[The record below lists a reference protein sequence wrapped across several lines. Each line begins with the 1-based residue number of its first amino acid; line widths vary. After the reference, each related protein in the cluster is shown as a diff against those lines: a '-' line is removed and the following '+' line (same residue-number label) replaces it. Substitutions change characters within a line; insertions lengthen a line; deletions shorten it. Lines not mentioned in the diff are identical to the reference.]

1 MYSFFV
7 ILRSCVR
14 FNVLMF
20 LKHCHKNFFLHKL
33 ILGESTWKQ
42 VFPAHRTMYFS
53 KLLLNK
59 FFVWNYSLSVPT
71 DIYLLKFSNINSRIK
86 WGISSKLRI
95 ETQDVVLVSLFST
108 LNIFGTLFYW
118 FFWLWT
124 CNYRMEYFFAL
135 IWIYLNVSESDLG
148 DISHLRRYYLSQRVP
163 P

>member
-1 MYSFFV
+1 
-7 ILRSCVR
+7 
-14 FNVLMF
+14 MF

-42 VFPAHRTMYFS
+42 VFPAHRTTYFS

-59 FFVWNYSLSVPT
+59 FFGLKLHSVRTNRHLPAQT
-71 DIYLLKFSNINSRIK
+71 KLSNINSRTK
-86 WGISSKLRI
+86 WGITSKLRI

-108 LNIFGTLFYW
+108 LNIFGTFFYW
-118 FFWLWT
+118 FSWLWT

-135 IWIYLNVSESDLG
+135 IWIYLYVSESDLG

-163 P
+163 R